1 MFCCW
6 FTKLVDG
13 FNVLPGRYRRQIA
26 ITGGIVLALTAIA
39 TVMGVV
45 LAAVGM
51 VVSGIGALGVAL
63 GTLATSLGIAGG
75 VAGLLSRAAVIS
87 SNSFRCSS
95 GRCWCWGI
103 SIQRVSKATEDSIA
117 SVISLCYEYRGESK
131 FFHKES
137 SW

>member
-13 FNVLPGRYRRQIA
+13 FNALPGPVQKAIA

-75 VAGLLSRAAVIS
+75 VAGLLAGAGTS

-95 GRCWCWGI
+95 AAVGVGVLAYKGYQKQLRT
-103 SIQRVSKATEDSIA
+103 V
-117 SVISLCYEYRGESK
+117 LLL
-131 FFHKES
+131 
-137 SW
+137 

>member
-1 MFCCW
+1 MVSVFVAGLQ
-6 FTKLVDG
+6 KLVDG
-13 FNVLPGRYRRQIA
+13 FNALPGPVQKAIA

-75 VAGLLSRAAVIS
+75 VAGLLARAGTS
-87 SNSFRCSS
+87 SNSFRCSAAV
-95 GRCWCWGI
+95 GVGVLAYKGYQKQLRT
-103 SIQRVSKATEDSIA
+103 V
-117 SVISLCYEYRGESK
+117 LLL
-131 FFHKES
+131 
-137 SW
+137 

>member
-1 MFCCW
+1 MVSVFVAGLQ
-6 FTKLVDG
+6 KLVDG
-13 FNVLPGRYRRQIA
+13 FNALPGPVQKAIA

-75 VAGLLSRAAVIS
+75 VAGLLAA
-87 SNSFRCSS
+87 R
-95 GRCWCWGI
+95 WD
-103 SIQRVSKATEDSIA
+103 Q
-117 SVISLCYEYRGESK
+117 
-131 FFHKES
+131 
-137 SW
+137 

>member
-1 MFCCW
+1 MVSVFVAGLQ
-6 FTKLVDG
+6 KLVDG
-13 FNVLPGRYRRQIA
+13 FNALPGPVQKAIA

-75 VAGLLSRAAVIS
+75 VAGLLARGAGTS

-95 GRCWCWGI
+95 DRCWCWGI

-117 SVISLCYEYRGESK
+117 SVDRFATNTEGK
-131 FFHKES
+131 
-137 SW
+137 